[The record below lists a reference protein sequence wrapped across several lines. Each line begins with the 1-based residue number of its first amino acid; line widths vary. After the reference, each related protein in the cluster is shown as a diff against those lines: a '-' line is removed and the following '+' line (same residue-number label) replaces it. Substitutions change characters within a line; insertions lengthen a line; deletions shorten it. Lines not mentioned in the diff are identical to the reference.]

1 MTSGRTPYR
10 VNVVRLSRFTLL
22 QLLSQ
27 VQQRLTSRQETG
39 SHSME
44 VSMSVVIQALI
55 GAAAGAFGAYVA
67 IRSDLAEL
75 KAKVEHLHMT
85 ADKAH
90 TRIDQILNK

>member
-1 MTSGRTPYR
+1 
-10 VNVVRLSRFTLL
+10 
-22 QLLSQ
+22 
-27 VQQRLTSRQETG
+27 
-39 SHSME
+39 ME

-55 GAAAGAFGAYVA
+55 GAAAGAFGAYLA

-75 KAKVEHLHMT
+75 KAKVEHLHLT

>member
-1 MTSGRTPYR
+1 
-10 VNVVRLSRFTLL
+10 
-22 QLLSQ
+22 
-27 VQQRLTSRQETG
+27 
-39 SHSME
+39 ME

-75 KAKVEHLHMT
+75 KAKVEHLHLT

-90 TRIDQILNK
+90 RTMLIPAACFNNSPVRNPELPKPAEA

>member
-1 MTSGRTPYR
+1 
-10 VNVVRLSRFTLL
+10 
-22 QLLSQ
+22 
-27 VQQRLTSRQETG
+27 
-39 SHSME
+39 ME
-44 VSMSVVIQALI
+44 VSMSVVIQAPI